1 MIKPIYSCT
10 AVILAIL
17 AGAVLFR
24 PHVLKTMPGSETAT
38 RSVVLREAK
47 PEQKIR
53 LAENY
58 GKLPLSFEANKGQTD
73 GRVKFLSRGR
83 GDTESICQFFASV
96 FSRFGNSRPL
106 LYIGCKLCK
115 LSSQVLMGSDENL
128 SCFRNSM
135 PAHVNPGTLRVYCA
149 PAIGVELGYIR

>member
-24 PHVLKTMPGSETAT
+24 PHVLKTMLGSETAT
-38 RSVVLREAK
+38 RSVVLREAT

-73 GRVKFLSRGR
+73 GRVKFLSRGT
-83 GDTESICQFFASV
+83 GFPC
-96 FSRFGNSRPL
+96 FSQTMKRLSLSR
-106 LYIGCKLCK
+106 
-115 LSSQVLMGSDENL
+115 
-128 SCFRNSM
+128 R
-135 PAHVNPGTLRVYCA
+135 PALRT
-149 PAIGVELGYIR
+149 